1 MAPKRKAEASGGS
14 ADKVARAQELAVV
27 GIDFG
32 TRGTGYAYAFT
43 EAPDVVPKHPGGSND
58 ATKALTAVLLDVD
71 KHGRFKSF
79 GQQAIEDFSHAEDGA
94 R

>member
-1 MAPKRKAEASGGS
+1 MAPKRKAAEASGSG
-14 ADKVARAQELAVV
+14 AEKVARAQELAVV

-43 EAPDVVPKHPGGSND
+43 DAPDVVVPKQPGGTND
-58 ATKALTAVLLDVD
+58 DTKALTAVLLD

-79 GQQAIEDFSHAEDGA
+79 GQQAREDFSHAEDGA